1 MADDAKAEEMLDQL
15 RDAFHAR
22 IRDAVR
28 DLPAHQ
34 ALQLADGLCAVQLD
48 VLEGLR
54 VSYKARPQ
62 VDGDAVAEAWRRG
75 DALAEIMRNH
85 DCSRVTAYKYHPN
98 KQQRRAGLK

>member
-1 MADDAKAEEMLDQL
+1 MADDAKAEEILDQL

-28 DLPAHQ
+28 DLPAHH

-54 VSYKARPQ
+54 VSYKARPR
-62 VDGDAVAEAWRRG
+62 VDADAIAEDWRRG
-75 DALAEIMRNH
+75 ENLQEIMRKH

-98 KQQRRAGLK
+98 KQQRRAG